1 LITGI
6 WLKNRDVKVDKM
18 SQIIP
23 VKKNDYIDVEFVD
36 LTHEGQGVAKLDGFP
51 IFVPGGLPGE
61 SAQIKILNVKKNYG
75 YGKLIEIREK
85 SPYRVEIPKED
96 MHKYGGCQL
105 HHMSYEGQLQFK
117 QNLVEQTL
125 TRIGKLQDVN
135 IHPIIGM
142 EQPFHY
148 RNKAQV
154 PVGERNGRLIT
165 GFYKPR
171 THEIIDTDES
181 VIHMEAINDAIKIVK
196 EICSELGV
204 AAYNEEAH
212 TGVLRHIMARFGRKT
227 DELMIVLITRTE
239 KLPHRKEI
247 VEKIV
252 AALPNVKSVVHNVN
266 PKRTNVI
273 LGEKTQV
280 LWGQDVIYDYIG
292 NVKFA
297 ISPRSF
303 YQVNPVQTQVLYDKA
318 LAYAGLTGE
327 EIVFDAYCGIG
338 TISLFLAQQAKKVYG
353 VEVVPDAINDAK
365 KNADL
370 NGNTNVEFS
379 VGEAEVVIPNWAE
392 EGIHADVIV
401 VDPPRKG
408 CDAALLKTIIE
419 MKPKRVVYVSCNP
432 ATLARDLG
440 ILEAGGYQTLEVQP
454 VDMFPMTMHVECVTL
469 MSRVEK

>member
-1 LITGI
+1 
-6 WLKNRDVKVDKM
+6 M
-18 SQIIP
+18 SQTIP

-36 LTHEGQGVAKLDGFP
+36 LTHEGQVVAKIYVFP
-51 IFVPGGLPGE
+51 VFVPVVLPVD
-61 SAQIKILNVKKNYG
+61 SAHINILHVKKNYG
-75 YGKLIEIREK
+75 YGKFIAIREK

-204 AAYNEEAH
+204 TAYNEEAH

-239 KLPHRKEI
+239 KLPHREEI

-252 AALPNVKSVVHNVN
+252 AALPNVKSIVHNVN

-318 LAYAGLTGE
+318 LAYTGLTGE
-327 EIVFDAYCGIG
+327 EIVIDAYCGIG

-353 VEVVPDAINDAK
+353 VEVVSDAINDAK

-370 NGNTNVEFS
+370 NGITNVEFT
-379 VGEAEVVIPNWAE
+379 VGEAETVIPNWAK

-432 ATLARDLG
+432 ATLARD
-440 ILEAGGYQTLEVQP
+440 
-454 VDMFPMTMHVECVTL
+454 
-469 MSRVEK
+469 

>member
-1 LITGI
+1 
-6 WLKNRDVKVDKM
+6 M

-135 IHPIIGM
+135 IHRIIGM

-154 PVGERNGRLIT
+154 PVGERSGRLIT

-239 KLPHRKEI
+239 KLPHREEI
-247 VEKIV
+247 VGKIV
-252 AALPNVKSVVHNVN
+252 AALPNVKSIVHNVN

-327 EIVFDAYCGIG
+327 EIVIDAYCGIG

-353 VEVVPDAINDAK
+353 VEVVSDAINDAK

-370 NGNTNVEFS
+370 NGITNVEFT
-379 VGEAEVVIPNWAE
+379 VGEAETVIPNWAK

-440 ILEAGGYQTLEVQP
+440 ILEADDYQTVEVQP
-454 VDMFPMTMHVECVTL
+454 VDMFPMTMHCEAVAKLEL
-469 MSRVEK
+469 QL

>member
-1 LITGI
+1 
-6 WLKNRDVKVDKM
+6 M
-18 SQIIP
+18 SQTIP

-36 LTHEGQGVAKLDGFP
+36 LTHEGQGVAKIDGFP
-51 IFVPGGLPGE
+51 VFVPGGLPGE
-61 SAQIKILNVKKNYG
+61 YAQIKILNVKKNYG
-75 YGKLIEIREK
+75 YGKLIEIKEK

-204 AAYNEEAH
+204 TAYNEEAH

-280 LWGQDVIYDYIG
+280 LWGQNVIYDYIG

-303 YQVNPVQTQVLYDKA
+303 YQVNPVQTKVLYDKA

-454 VDMFPMTMHVECVTL
+454 VDMFPMTMHVECVVL
-469 MSRVEK
+469 MSRV

>member
-1 LITGI
+1 M
-6 WLKNRDVKVDKM
+6 KNRGVKVDKM
-18 SQIIP
+18 SQTIP

-36 LTHEGQGVAKLDGFP
+36 LTHEGQGVAKIDGFP
-51 IFVPGGLPGE
+51 VFVPGGLPGE
-61 SAQIKILNVKKNYG
+61 YAQIKILNVKKNYG
-75 YGKLIEIREK
+75 YGKLIEIKEK

-239 KLPHRKEI
+239 KLPHREEI
-247 VEKIV
+247 VGKIV
-252 AALPNVKSVVHNVN
+252 AALPNVKSIVHNVN

-303 YQVNPVQTQVLYDKA
+303 YQVNPVQTKVLYDKA

-370 NGNTNVEFS
+370 NGITNVEFT

-454 VDMFPMTMHVECVTL
+454 VDMFPMTMHVECCAL
-469 MSRVEK
+469 LIKK

>member
-1 LITGI
+1 
-6 WLKNRDVKVDKM
+6 M
-18 SQIIP
+18 SQTIP

-36 LTHEGQGVAKLDGFP
+36 LTHEGQGVAKIDGFP
-51 IFVPGGLPGE
+51 VFVPGGLPGE

-196 EICSELGV
+196 EICIELRV

-239 KLPHRKEI
+239 KLPHREEI
-247 VEKIV
+247 VGKIV
-252 AALPNVKSVVHNVN
+252 AALPNVKSIVHNVN

-318 LAYAGLTGE
+318 LAYTGLTGE
-327 EIVFDAYCGIG
+327 EIVIDAYCGIG

-370 NGNTNVEFS
+370 NGITNVEFT
-379 VGEAEVVIPNWAE
+379 VGEAETVIPNWAK

-454 VDMFPMTMHVECVTL
+454 VDMFPMTMHVECCAL
-469 MSRVEK
+469 LIKK

>member
-1 LITGI
+1 
-6 WLKNRDVKVDKM
+6 M

-75 YGKLIEIREK
+75 YGKLIKIKEK

-154 PVGERNGRLIT
+154 PVGERSGRLIT

-239 KLPHRKEI
+239 KLPHREEI
-247 VEKIV
+247 VGKIV
-252 AALPNVKSVVHNVN
+252 AALPNVKSIVHNVN

-303 YQVNPVQTQVLYDKA
+303 YQVNPVQTKVLYDKA

-327 EIVFDAYCGIG
+327 EIVIDAYCGIG

-353 VEVVPDAINDAK
+353 VEVVSDAINDAK

-370 NGNTNVEFS
+370 NGITNVEFT
-379 VGEAEVVIPNWAE
+379 VGEAETVIPNWAK

-440 ILEAGGYQTLEVQP
+440 ILEADDYQTVEVQP
-454 VDMFPMTMHVECVTL
+454 VDMFPMTMHVECCVL
-469 MSRVEK
+469 LVKK

>member
-1 LITGI
+1 M
-6 WLKNRDVKVDKM
+6 KNRGVKVDKM
-18 SQIIP
+18 SQTIP

-36 LTHEGQGVAKLDGFP
+36 LTHEGQGVAKIDGFP
-51 IFVPGGLPGE
+51 VFVPGGLPGE

-196 EICSELGV
+196 EICIELRV

-239 KLPHRKEI
+239 KLPHREEI
-247 VEKIV
+247 VGKIV
-252 AALPNVKSVVHNVN
+252 AALPNVKSIVHNVN

-318 LAYAGLTGE
+318 LAYTGLTGE
-327 EIVFDAYCGIG
+327 EIVIDAYCGIG

-370 NGNTNVEFS
+370 NGITNVEFT
-379 VGEAEVVIPNWAE
+379 VGEAETVIPNWAK

-454 VDMFPMTMHVECVTL
+454 VDMFPMTMHVECCAL
-469 MSRVEK
+469 LIKK

>member
-1 LITGI
+1 M
-6 WLKNRDVKVDKM
+6 KNRGVKVDKM
-18 SQIIP
+18 SQTIP

-36 LTHEGQGVAKLDGFP
+36 LTHEGQGVAKIDGFP
-51 IFVPGGLPGE
+51 VFVPGGLPGE

-239 KLPHRKEI
+239 KLPHREEI
-247 VEKIV
+247 VGKIV
-252 AALPNVKSVVHNVN
+252 AALPNVKSIVHNVN

-370 NGNTNVEFS
+370 NGITNVEFT
-379 VGEAEVVIPNWAE
+379 VGEAETVIPNWAK

-440 ILEAGGYQTLEVQP
+440 ILEADDYQTVEVQP
-454 VDMFPMTMHVECVTL
+454 VDMFPMTMHVEVVVL

>member
-1 LITGI
+1 
-6 WLKNRDVKVDKM
+6 M

-75 YGKLIEIREK
+75 YGKLIEIKEK

-154 PVGERNGRLIT
+154 PVGERSGRLIT

-181 VIHMEAINDAIKIVK
+181 VIHMEAINDAMKIVK

-252 AALPNVKSVVHNVN
+252 AALPNAKSIVHNVN

-327 EIVFDAYCGIG
+327 EIVIDAYCGIG

-454 VDMFPMTMHVECVTL
+454 VDMFPMTMHVECCAL
-469 MSRVEK
+469 LIKK

>member
-1 LITGI
+1 M
-6 WLKNRDVKVDKM
+6 KNRDVKVDKM
-18 SQIIP
+18 SQTIP

-36 LTHEGQGVAKLDGFP
+36 LTHEGQGVAKIDGFP
-51 IFVPGGLPGE
+51 VFVPGGLPGE
-61 SAQIKILNVKKNYG
+61 YAQIKILNVKKNYG
-75 YGKLIEIREK
+75 YGKLIEIKEK

-142 EQPFHY
+142 EQPFRY

-204 AAYNEEAH
+204 TAYNEEAH

-239 KLPHRKEI
+239 KLPHREEI
-247 VEKIV
+247 VGKIV
-252 AALPNVKSVVHNVN
+252 AALPNVKSIVHNVN

-303 YQVNPVQTQVLYDKA
+303 YQVNPVQTKVLYDKA

-327 EIVFDAYCGIG
+327 EIVIDAYCGIG

-454 VDMFPMTMHVECVTL
+454 VDMFPMTMHVECCAL
-469 MSRVEK
+469 LIKK

>member
-1 LITGI
+1 
-6 WLKNRDVKVDKM
+6 M

-75 YGKLIEIREK
+75 YGKLIEIRKK

-154 PVGERNGRLIT
+154 PVGERSGRLIT

-239 KLPHRKEI
+239 KLPHREEI
-247 VEKIV
+247 VGKIV
-252 AALPNVKSVVHNVN
+252 AALPNVKSIVHNVN

-303 YQVNPVQTQVLYDKA
+303 YQVNPVQTKVLYDKA
-318 LAYAGLTGE
+318 LAYTGLTGE
-327 EIVFDAYCGIG
+327 EIVIDAYCGIG

-353 VEVVPDAINDAK
+353 VEVVSDAINDAK

-370 NGNTNVEFS
+370 NGITNVEFT
-379 VGEAEVVIPNWAE
+379 VGEAETVIPNWAK

-440 ILEAGGYQTLEVQP
+440 ILETGGYQTLEVQP
-454 VDMFPMTMHVECVTL
+454 VDMFPMTMHVEVVVL

>member
-1 LITGI
+1 
-6 WLKNRDVKVDKM
+6 M

-204 AAYNEEAH
+204 TAYNEEAH

-273 LGEKTQV
+273 LGERTQV
-280 LWGQDVIYDYIG
+280 LWGQNVIYDYIG

-440 ILEAGGYQTLEVQP
+440 ILETGGYQTLEVQP
-454 VDMFPMTMHVECVTL
+454 VDMFPMTMHVEVVVL

>member
-1 LITGI
+1 M
-6 WLKNRDVKVDKM
+6 KNRGVKVDKM
-18 SQIIP
+18 SQTIP

-36 LTHEGQGVAKLDGFP
+36 LTHEGQGVAKIDGFP
-51 IFVPGGLPGE
+51 VFVPGGLPGE
-61 SAQIKILNVKKNYG
+61 YAQIKILNVKKNYG
-75 YGKLIEIREK
+75 YGKLIEIKEK

-204 AAYNEEAH
+204 TAYNEEAH

-280 LWGQDVIYDYIG
+280 LWGQNVIYDYIG

-303 YQVNPVQTQVLYDKA
+303 YQVNPVQTKVLYDKA

-440 ILEAGGYQTLEVQP
+440 ILEADDYQTVEVQP
-454 VDMFPMTMHVECVTL
+454 VDMFPMTMHVECCAL
-469 MSRVEK
+469 LKKI

>member
-1 LITGI
+1 
-6 WLKNRDVKVDKM
+6 M

-75 YGKLIEIREK
+75 YGKLIEIKEK

-204 AAYNEEAH
+204 TAYNEEAH

-280 LWGQDVIYDYIG
+280 LWGQNVIYDYIG

-379 VGEAEVVIPNWAE
+379 VGEAETVIPNWAE

-440 ILEAGGYQTLEVQP
+440 ILEADDYQTVEVQP
-454 VDMFPMTMHVECVTL
+454 VDMFPMTMHVECCVL
-469 MSRVEK
+469 LVKK

>member
-1 LITGI
+1 
-6 WLKNRDVKVDKM
+6 M
-18 SQIIP
+18 SQTIP

-75 YGKLIEIREK
+75 YGKLIEIKEK

-154 PVGERNGRLIT
+154 PVGEGNGRLIT

-273 LGEKTQV
+273 LGERTQV

-327 EIVFDAYCGIG
+327 EIVIDAYCGIG

-353 VEVVPDAINDAK
+353 VEVVSDAINDAK

-370 NGNTNVEFS
+370 NGITNVEFT
-379 VGEAEVVIPNWAE
+379 VGEAETVIPNWAK

-440 ILEAGGYQTLEVQP
+440 ILETGGYQTLEVQP
-454 VDMFPMTMHVECVTL
+454 VDMFPMTMHVECVAL
-469 MSRVEK
+469 MSRVKGMTNKNCLK

>member
-1 LITGI
+1 
-6 WLKNRDVKVDKM
+6 M
-18 SQIIP
+18 SQTIP

-36 LTHEGQGVAKLDGFP
+36 LTHEGQGVAKIDGFP
-51 IFVPGGLPGE
+51 VFVPGGLPGE
-61 SAQIKILNVKKNYG
+61 YAQIKILNVKKNYG
-75 YGKLIEIREK
+75 YGKLIEIKEK

-142 EQPFHY
+142 EQPFRY

-204 AAYNEEAH
+204 TAYNEEAH

-239 KLPHRKEI
+239 KLPHREEI
-247 VEKIV
+247 VGKIV
-252 AALPNVKSVVHNVN
+252 AALPNVKSIVHNVN

-303 YQVNPVQTQVLYDKA
+303 YQVNPVQTKVLYDKA

-327 EIVFDAYCGIG
+327 EIVIDAYCGIG

-454 VDMFPMTMHVECVTL
+454 VDMFPMTMHVECCAL
-469 MSRVEK
+469 LIKK

>member
-1 LITGI
+1 
-6 WLKNRDVKVDKM
+6 M

-75 YGKLIEIREK
+75 YGKLIEIKEK

-142 EQPFHY
+142 EQPLHY

-154 PVGERNGRLIT
+154 PVGERSGRLIT

-239 KLPHRKEI
+239 KLPHREEI

-252 AALPNVKSVVHNVN
+252 AALPNAKSIVHNVN

-370 NGNTNVEFS
+370 NGITNVEFT

-440 ILEAGGYQTLEVQP
+440 ILEAGGYQTEEVQP
-454 VDMFPMTMHVECVTL
+454 VDMFPMTMHVECVVL
-469 MSRVEK
+469 MSRVVKRNNIVFPN

>member
-1 LITGI
+1 
-6 WLKNRDVKVDKM
+6 M
-18 SQIIP
+18 SQTIP

-36 LTHEGQGVAKLDGFP
+36 LTHEGQGVAKIDGFP
-51 IFVPGGLPGE
+51 VFVPGGLPGE
-61 SAQIKILNVKKNYG
+61 YAQIKILNVKKNYG
-75 YGKLIEIREK
+75 YGKLIEIKEK

-204 AAYNEEAH
+204 TAYNEEAH

-280 LWGQDVIYDYIG
+280 LWGQNVIYDYIG

-303 YQVNPVQTQVLYDKA
+303 YQVNPVQTKVLYDKA

-440 ILEAGGYQTLEVQP
+440 ILEADDYQTVEVQP
-454 VDMFPMTMHVECVTL
+454 VDMFPMTMHVECCAL
-469 MSRVEK
+469 LKKI

>member
-1 LITGI
+1 
-6 WLKNRDVKVDKM
+6 M
-18 SQIIP
+18 SQTIP

-36 LTHEGQGVAKLDGFP
+36 LTHEGQGVAKIDGFP
-51 IFVPGGLPGE
+51 VFVPGGLPGE
-61 SAQIKILNVKKNYG
+61 SAQIKILNVKMNYG

-239 KLPHRKEI
+239 KLPHREEI
-247 VEKIV
+247 VGKIV
-252 AALPNVKSVVHNVN
+252 AALPNVKSIVHNVN

-318 LAYAGLTGE
+318 LAYTGLTGE
-327 EIVFDAYCGIG
+327 EIVIDAYCGIG

-370 NGNTNVEFS
+370 NGITNVEFT
-379 VGEAEVVIPNWAE
+379 VGEAETVIPNWAK

-454 VDMFPMTMHVECVTL
+454 VDMFPMTMHVECVSQIVL
-469 MSRVEK
+469 K

>member
-1 LITGI
+1 M
-6 WLKNRDVKVDKM
+6 KNRGVKVDKM
-18 SQIIP
+18 SQTIP

-36 LTHEGQGVAKLDGFP
+36 LTHEGQGVAKIDGFP
-51 IFVPGGLPGE
+51 VFVPGGLPGE

-154 PVGERNGRLIT
+154 PVGEGNGRLIT

-204 AAYNEEAH
+204 TAYTEEAH

-239 KLPHRKEI
+239 KLPHREEI
-247 VEKIV
+247 VGKIV
-252 AALPNVKSVVHNVN
+252 AALPNVKSIVHNVN

-303 YQVNPVQTQVLYDKA
+303 YQVNPVQTKVLYDKA

-370 NGNTNVEFS
+370 NGITNVEFT
-379 VGEAEVVIPNWAE
+379 VGEAETVIPNWAK

-440 ILEAGGYQTLEVQP
+440 ILETGGYQTVEVQP
-454 VDMFPMTMHVECVTL
+454 VDMFPMTMHCEAVAKLEL
-469 MSRVEK
+469 QL

>member
-1 LITGI
+1 M
-6 WLKNRDVKVDKM
+6 KNRGVKVDKM
-18 SQIIP
+18 SQTIP

-36 LTHEGQGVAKLDGFP
+36 LTHEGQGVAKIDGFP
-51 IFVPGGLPGE
+51 VFVPGGLPGE
-61 SAQIKILNVKKNYG
+61 YAQIKILNVKKNYG

-247 VEKIV
+247 VGKIV
-252 AALPNVKSVVHNVN
+252 AALPNVKSIVHNVN

-440 ILEAGGYQTLEVQP
+440 ILETGGYQTLEVQP
-454 VDMFPMTMHVECVTL
+454 VDMFPMTMHVECCVL
-469 MSRVEK
+469 LVKK

>member
-1 LITGI
+1 
-6 WLKNRDVKVDKM
+6 M

-75 YGKLIEIREK
+75 YGKLIEIKEK

-154 PVGERNGRLIT
+154 PVGERSGRLIT

-239 KLPHRKEI
+239 KLPHREEI

-252 AALPNVKSVVHNVN
+252 AALPNVKSIVHNVN

-454 VDMFPMTMHVECVTL
+454 VDMFPMTMHVECVSQIVL
-469 MSRVEK
+469 K

>member
-1 LITGI
+1 M
-6 WLKNRDVKVDKM
+6 KNRGVKVDKM
-18 SQIIP
+18 SQTIP

-36 LTHEGQGVAKLDGFP
+36 LTHEGQGVAKIDGFP
-51 IFVPGGLPGE
+51 VFVPGGLPGE

-239 KLPHRKEI
+239 KLPHREEI
-247 VEKIV
+247 VGKIV
-252 AALPNVKSVVHNVN
+252 AALPNVKSIVHNVN

-273 LGEKTQV
+273 LGERTQV

-370 NGNTNVEFS
+370 NGITNVEFT
-379 VGEAEVVIPNWAE
+379 VGEAETVIPNWAK

-440 ILEAGGYQTLEVQP
+440 ILETGGYQTLEVQP
-454 VDMFPMTMHVECVTL
+454 VDMFPMTMHVECVSQIVL
-469 MSRVEK
+469 K

>member
-1 LITGI
+1 
-6 WLKNRDVKVDKM
+6 M
-18 SQIIP
+18 SQTIP

-154 PVGERNGRLIT
+154 PVGERSGRLIT

-239 KLPHRKEI
+239 KLPHREEI
-247 VEKIV
+247 VGKIV
-252 AALPNVKSVVHNVN
+252 AALPNVKSIVHNVN

-440 ILEAGGYQTLEVQP
+440 ILETGGYQTLEVQP
-454 VDMFPMTMHVECVTL
+454 VDMFPMTMHVECCVL
-469 MSRVEK
+469 LVKK

>member
-1 LITGI
+1 
-6 WLKNRDVKVDKM
+6 M
-18 SQIIP
+18 SQTIP

-36 LTHEGQGVAKLDGFP
+36 LTHEGQGVAKIDGFP
-51 IFVPGGLPGE
+51 VFVPGGLPGE

-154 PVGERNGRLIT
+154 PVGERSGRLIT

-239 KLPHRKEI
+239 KLPHREEI
-247 VEKIV
+247 VGKIV
-252 AALPNVKSVVHNVN
+252 AALPNVKSIVHNVN

-303 YQVNPVQTQVLYDKA
+303 YQVNPVQTKVLYDKA

-370 NGNTNVEFS
+370 NGITNVEFT

-440 ILEAGGYQTLEVQP
+440 ILETGGYQTLEVQP
-454 VDMFPMTMHVECVTL
+454 VDMFPMTMHVEVVVL

>member
-1 LITGI
+1 M
-6 WLKNRDVKVDKM
+6 KNRGVKVDKM
-18 SQIIP
+18 SQTIP

-36 LTHEGQGVAKLDGFP
+36 LTHEGQGVAKIDGFP
-51 IFVPGGLPGE
+51 VFVPGGLPGE

-239 KLPHRKEI
+239 KLPHREEI
-247 VEKIV
+247 VGKIV
-252 AALPNVKSVVHNVN
+252 AALPNVKSIVHNVN

-303 YQVNPVQTQVLYDKA
+303 YQVNPVQTKVLYDKA

-353 VEVVPDAINDAK
+353 VEVVSDAINDAK

-370 NGNTNVEFS
+370 NGITNVEFT
-379 VGEAEVVIPNWAE
+379 VGEAETVIPNWAK

-440 ILEAGGYQTLEVQP
+440 ILEAGGYQTEEVQP

-469 MSRVEK
+469 MSKVEK

>member
-1 LITGI
+1 
-6 WLKNRDVKVDKM
+6 M
-18 SQIIP
+18 SQTIP

-36 LTHEGQGVAKLDGFP
+36 LTHEGQGVAKIDGFP
-51 IFVPGGLPGE
+51 VFVPGGLPGE

-204 AAYNEEAH
+204 TAYNEEAH

-273 LGEKTQV
+273 LGERTQV
-280 LWGQDVIYDYIG
+280 LWGQNVIYDYIG

-318 LAYAGLTGE
+318 LAYTGLTGE
-327 EIVFDAYCGIG
+327 EIVIDAYCGIG

-370 NGNTNVEFS
+370 NGITNVEFT
-379 VGEAEVVIPNWAE
+379 VGEAETVIPNWAE

-440 ILEAGGYQTLEVQP
+440 ILEADDYQTVEVQP
-454 VDMFPMTMHVECVTL
+454 VDMFPMTMHVECCVL
-469 MSRVEK
+469 LVKK

>member
-1 LITGI
+1 
-6 WLKNRDVKVDKM
+6 
-18 SQIIP
+18 
-23 VKKNDYIDVEFVD
+23 
-36 LTHEGQGVAKLDGFP
+36 
-51 IFVPGGLPGE
+51 
-61 SAQIKILNVKKNYG
+61 
-75 YGKLIEIREK
+75 
-85 SPYRVEIPKED
+85 
-96 MHKYGGCQL
+96 
-105 HHMSYEGQLQFK
+105 
-117 QNLVEQTL
+117 
-125 TRIGKLQDVN
+125 
-135 IHPIIGM
+135 
-142 EQPFHY
+142 
-148 RNKAQV
+148 
-154 PVGERNGRLIT
+154 
-165 GFYKPR
+165 
-171 THEIIDTDES
+171 
-181 VIHMEAINDAIKIVK
+181 
-196 EICSELGV
+196 
-204 AAYNEEAH
+204 
-212 TGVLRHIMARFGRKT
+212 
-227 DELMIVLITRTE
+227 
-239 KLPHRKEI
+239 LPHRKEI

-440 ILEAGGYQTLEVQP
+440 ILEAGGYQTVEVQP

>member
-1 LITGI
+1 
-6 WLKNRDVKVDKM
+6 M

-75 YGKLIEIREK
+75 YGKLIKIKEK

-204 AAYNEEAH
+204 TAYNEEAH

-239 KLPHRKEI
+239 KLPHREEI
-247 VEKIV
+247 VGKIV
-252 AALPNVKSVVHNVN
+252 AALPNVKSIVHNVN

-303 YQVNPVQTQVLYDKA
+303 YQVNPVQTKVLYDKA

-327 EIVFDAYCGIG
+327 EIVIDAYCGIG

-353 VEVVPDAINDAK
+353 VEVVSDAINDAK

-379 VGEAEVVIPNWAE
+379 VGEAETVIPNWAE

-454 VDMFPMTMHVECVTL
+454 VDMFPQTAHVECVSQIVL
-469 MSRVEK
+469 K